1 MHRTTEPSSHPSL
14 NPCSYRHLISR
25 RLASTRY
32 RTSSSPSQVQKS
44 STWTRRS
51 NSRRSYN
58 DLYDE
63 IQHLHTLG
71 RTGLTQ
77 NPALQL
83 RMNGKGCKRPIGIAL
98 SLLGYMLLFE
108 RTIPEFCVTYFP
120 TRRTV
125 AGVLVSHSGNRMN

>member
-1 MHRTTEPSSHPSL
+1 M
-14 NPCSYRHLISR
+14 
-25 RLASTRY
+25 
-32 RTSSSPSQVQKS
+32 
-44 STWTRRS
+44 RS
-51 NSRRSYN
+51 CN

-120 TRRTV
+120 TRTV
-125 AGVLVSHSGNRMN
+125 AGVLVSHSGNRMNVHRHRYINVTGHRRDDDVFRDYNHAICCQALSTPEFSISAASTYHTG